1 MHLLQM
7 LAFEVIMVVSCAL
20 LPEQWQM
27 IDAKTLGLL
36 ALAIFFIGS
45 GLALVTGILIHRFG
59 KVAYT
64 VVVIFA
70 SMGGGIVGGL
80 VGFHGG
86 TTVVL
91 DLVLKL
97 LNLPVM
103 IMAGMIWY
111 AAAAVIYWFSIRKIE
126 VRV

>member
-1 MHLLQM
+1 MSPVRRVLFYIVLFV
-7 LAFEVIMVVSCAL
+7 AGREPA
-20 LPEQWQM
+20 
-27 IDAKTLGLL
+27 AYTGLWERRKRSVL
-36 ALAIFFIGS
+36 YSREIVLSLRVKQDVGGDPT
-45 GLALVTGILIHRFG
+45 GLAGGDGLFHRL
-59 KVAYT
+59 
-64 VVVIFA
+64 
-70 SMGGGIVGGL
+70 GGGVVGGL

-103 IMAGMIWY
+103 ITAGMIWY